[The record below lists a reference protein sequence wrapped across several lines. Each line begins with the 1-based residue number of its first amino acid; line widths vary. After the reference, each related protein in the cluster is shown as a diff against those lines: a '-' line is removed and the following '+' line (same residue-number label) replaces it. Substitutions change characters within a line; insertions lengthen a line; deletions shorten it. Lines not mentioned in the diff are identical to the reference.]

1 MTNSTNTPH
10 GFHVS
15 RWNPR
20 GVFVG
25 KALAFI
31 LRSVS
36 LRLLEKF
43 GIDCY
48 VVRRIPKNLTE
59 SDDFSN
65 FADSLL

>member
-1 MTNSTNTPH
+1 MTNPTNTSR

-31 LRSVS
+31 LRPVS
-36 LRLLEKF
+36 LKLLEKF

-65 FADSLL
+65 FAGLLL